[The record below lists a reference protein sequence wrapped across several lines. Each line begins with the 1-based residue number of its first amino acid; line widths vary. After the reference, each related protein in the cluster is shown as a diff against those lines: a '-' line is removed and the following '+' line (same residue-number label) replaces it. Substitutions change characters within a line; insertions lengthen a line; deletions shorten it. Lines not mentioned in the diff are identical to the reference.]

1 MAGCGDGVVQWPLGW
16 GYADVASGPFRK
28 KKAKMPFCFILKNE
42 SDFSIRDTDLIGVV
56 SQAPRSTT

>member
-1 MAGCGDGVVQWPLGW
+1 MAGCGDGVAQWPLGW

-28 KKAKMPFCFILKNE
+28 KSQNALLFYFKNE